1 MDQTII
7 MKQPVKSDEK
17 WENGPH
23 MMAAR
28 YLIVF
33 LLLFFPGQT
42 LLSGVALLFFSDF
55 MPVISVVRWIYQLL
69 LVVGLIWIVVK
80 KNKECNLTKSTA
92 FIKRGSTLYMIEM
105 GYYTTKDM
113 YLEEGEE
120 VTPMPD
126 REPSLREAAY
136 IQDLETRTR
145 EARKKPELF
154 VQALD
159 TYLDTRRLLSYIGC
173 ITTMERAR
181 IEKETDRYVWIGYEE
196 KGQSKSKKIRKVYD
210 FSCLK

>member
-1 MDQTII
+1 MDENII

-23 MMAAR
+23 MMAMR

-33 LLLFFPGQT
+33 LLLFFFGQD
-42 LLSGVALLFFSDF
+42 LIGYSGILFFRDY
-55 MPVISVVRWIYQLL
+55 MTVISVVEWIYQLL
-69 LVVGLIWIVVK
+69 LVVGLIWLVLK

-113 YLEEGEE
+113 YLKDGEE
-120 VTPMPD
+120 VSPMPD
-126 REPSLREAAY
+126 REPSLREAAH
-136 IQDLETRTR
+136 IQDLEARTR
-145 EARKKPELF
+145 EARKNPELF
-154 VQALD
+154 VKALD
-159 TYLDTRRLLSYIGC
+159 TYLGTGRLLSYIGC
-173 ITTMERAR
+173 ITTMEHAR

-196 KGQSKSKKIRKVYD
+196 KGQSKGKKIRKVYD